1 MPSPGPS
8 HLSRVSIHPD
18 SQAHLQL
25 IGLPGLPLG
34 QEESLASRQHRK
46 SEVLCFPAGTQTT
59 KRRLPGFL
67 VIQKDALTP
76 PFLEVR
82 VRKPQFTITP
92 RDLPEPLFPIYCFCR
107 FSGGLAEEGCTQHL
121 AQHTSGERV
130 THQGSH
136 GTQEPPKGPP
146 RTAGPAREK
155 GVSCW
160 GHWGTHLAI
169 QISAEQTLVWQPVVW
184 VP

>member
-46 SEVLCFPAGTQTT
+46 SEVLRFPAGTQTT

-67 VIQKDALTP
+67 VIQKDALDPSLPRGQGEETP
-76 PFLEVR
+76 AY
-82 VRKPQFTITP
+82 
-92 RDLPEPLFPIYCFCR
+92 D
-107 FSGGLAEEGCTQHL
+107 H
-121 AQHTSGERV
+121 
-130 THQGSH
+130 
-136 GTQEPPKGPP
+136 PKRSP
-146 RTAGPAREK
+146 
-155 GVSCW
+155 
-160 GHWGTHLAI
+160 
-169 QISAEQTLVWQPVVW
+169 
-184 VP
+184 